1 MKALKQFSLKP
12 VLIIILMTPANTS
25 NLNDVD
31 TDDHSNDLSPIESK
45 NIVTII
51 ITDGTLKITYYWDT
65 DLNDKINFDG
75 FHFIFRE
82 NNIITATDGTTTYNG
97 TWSIAQ
103 SNNYIDDLSDEENN
117 LVPISSI
124 NFVETIDD
132 WGSID
137 TAPPYIKLNDIIGYN
152 GEVDI
157 LFFNEN

>member
-12 VLIIILMTPANTS
+12 VLIIILMTPANAS

-51 ITDGTLKITYYWDT
+51 ITDGILKITYYWDM

-75 FHFIFRE
+75 FHFIFRA
-82 NNIITATDGTTTYNG
+82 NNIITATNGTTTYNG

-103 SNNYIDDLSDEENN
+103 SNNYIDDLSDEKDN
-117 LVPISSI
+117 LVLTSSI
-124 NFVETIDD
+124 NFIETLDD
-132 WGSID
+132 WGTID
-137 TAPPYIKLNDIIGYN
+137 TAPPYVKLNDIIGDN

-157 LFFNEN
+157 LIFNEN